1 MLHRMLPACLLAAA
15 LVAANGCCCSQP
27 FIAHGSSV
35 AESCA
40 NGDCGECASCGVHNH
55 PVWQGTQRALTCGSG
70 CGEMYWG
77 DWLSYPP
84 TCNGC
89 DSWACESCCSP
100 WHVLSGLRNL
110 WGYRYRPGGCGRSD
124 CDGSCD
130 SCSAGYSE
138 GLPSESVPERAGER
152 LVPPSPSPE
161 PAPERKATETTYR
174 FRQAT
179 YAKPAPKHAPRPTKT
194 RPARQLKAVDD
205 GTPQPEQRVSRD
217 ITR

>member
-1 MLHRMLPACLLAAA
+1 MLHRMLSACLLAAA
-15 LVAANGCCCSQP
+15 FVAANGCCCSQP

-40 NGDCGECASCGVHNH
+40 DGDCGECTSCGVHNH
-55 PVWQGTQRALTCGSG
+55 PVWQGTKRALTCGSG

-89 DSWACESCCSP
+89 DGWACESCRSP

-110 WGYRYRPGGCGRSD
+110 WGYRYRSGGCGMSD

-138 GLPSESVPERAGER
+138 GLPSESVPERAVER

-161 PAPERKATETTYR
+161 PAPGRKATETTYR

-194 RPARQLKAVDD
+194 RPVRQLKTVDD
-205 GTPQPEQRVSRD
+205 ETPGPEPRVSRD